1 MKKFYTSNLN
11 AEKDYY
17 HETVFWG
24 DEIVARIYSYQHVDL
39 TPERRYAFSVN
50 KTQEYVKG
58 FYTVSD
64 AKEELFEILDQ
75 HCVNA

>member
-17 HETVFWG
+17 HETIFWG
-24 DEIVARIYSYQHVDL
+24 DEIVARIHSYQHVDL
-39 TPERRYAFSVN
+39 TAERRYVFTVN

-58 FYTVSD
+58 FQFVSD
-64 AKEELFEILDQ
+64 AKEELFKILDQ
-75 HCVNA
+75 HYANA